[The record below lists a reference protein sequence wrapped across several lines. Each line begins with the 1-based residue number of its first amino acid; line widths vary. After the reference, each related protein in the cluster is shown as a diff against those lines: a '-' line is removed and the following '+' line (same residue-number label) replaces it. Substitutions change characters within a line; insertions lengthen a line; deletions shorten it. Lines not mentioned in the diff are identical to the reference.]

1 METAAQVP
9 TCAKDHPVPWTV
21 LPVLPG
27 ILILKN
33 WVAELVIHSSDPF
46 WFLHWEF
53 LCSIQ

>member
-9 TCAKDHPVPWTV
+9 MCAKDHPVPWTV